1 MRNTRITFWM
11 RLRLGLM
18 LAVMAFRKG
27 FEVGNLYL
35 AKGDTLSVTYSL
47 KVK

>member
-1 MRNTRITFWM
+1 MRHTRITFWM
-11 RLRLGLM
+11 RLRVGLM
-18 LAVMAFRKG
+18 LAIMAFRKG
-27 FEVGNLYL
+27 FAVGDIYL